1 MNSPQDI
8 IQNPE
13 VIEDRLGYRFRDKS
27 LLALAFVHRSYV
39 NENRAITEMHNER
52 LEFLGD
58 SVLGMLIAEYL
69 YKQLPEHPEGELSYL
84 RSRLVEAASC
94 VLYVQKLRL
103 EEFLLLGKGER
114 RNDGRGRESILA
126 DLFEAVIG
134 AIYLDGGTQAAH
146 DFILN
151 HFAEEIQDILDQP
164 VHNWKALLQDYSQKR
179 FQSPPWYDLI
189 SETGPDHS
197 KHFEMAVLINGE
209 EWGRGSGASKKE
221 AQQTAAQKAMERA
234 RG

>member
-1 MNSPQDI
+1 M
-8 IQNPE
+8 
-13 VIEDRLGYRFRDKS
+13 R
-27 LLALAFVHRSYV
+27 
-39 NENRAITEMHNER
+39 
-52 LEFLGD
+52 
-58 SVLGMLIAEYL
+58 
-69 YKQLPEHPEGELSYL
+69 
-84 RSRLVEAASC
+84 
-94 VLYVQKLRL
+94 LYVQKLRL